1 MQFLIAPS
9 ELLLMLLP
17 SIVVKMKEE
26 EEGRR
31 SENNFEKQ
39 QLFATASVQTV
50 SDPSNDCDS
59 TCKLKL
65 HLNIQQ

>member
-1 MQFLIAPS
+1 MK
-9 ELLLMLLP
+9 EDEEE
-17 SIVVKMKEE
+17 KEE
-26 EEGRR
+26 EEEER